1 MKEFDFSVENQ
12 LRERRDRVLAYEFVK
27 VATGGGV
34 SRITLNRPPL
44 NVLNIAMMEE
54 LAAAL
59 DAAAQEP
66 TGVLLLE
73 AEGRAFSAGVDVADH
88 KPEKVAEMVAVFD
101 RIFHVLMGINKPVV
115 AAVNGAALGGG
126 CELVL
131 ACDLVIASEK
141 AKFGQ
146 PEIAVGV
153 FPPVA
158 AYLLPRLIGYIPA
171 MELLLSGEAIDAH
184 RAYALGLVNKVVAAD
199 NFAAEVE
206 GFLAKLVDKSPAV
219 LGLTKKA
226 VRTGFNK
233 GFAEAL
239 AAIDRIYLEELMR
252 TADAVEGLNAF
263 LEKRKPVWQ
272 GK

>member
-1 MKEFDFSVENQ
+1 M
-12 LRERRDRVLAYEFVK
+12 AYEFVK
-27 VATGGGV
+27 IASEGGV

-44 NVLNIAMMEE
+44 NVLNIGMMQE

-59 DAAAQEP
+59 AAAAEEQ
-66 TGVLLLE
+66 TGVILLD

-88 KPEKVAEMVAVFD
+88 KPEKVEEMVAVFD
-101 RIFHVLMGINKPVV
+101 RIFHILGDINKPVV

-171 MELLLSGEAIDAH
+171 MELLLGGETIDAN
-184 RAYALGLVNKVVAAD
+184 RAYALGLVNKVVPAE

-206 GFLAKLVDKSPAV
+206 SFLTKLVDKSPVV
-219 LGLTKKA
+219 LALTKKA
-226 VRTGFNK
+226 VRAGLNK
-233 GFAEAL
+233 DFVSAL
-239 AAIDRIYLEELMR
+239 QAIDRIYLDELMR

>member
-1 MKEFDFSVENQ
+1 M
-12 LRERRDRVLAYEFVK
+12 AYECLR
-27 VATGGGV
+27 VASQNGI
-34 SRITLNRPPL
+34 SRITLDRPPL
-44 NVLNIAMMEE
+44 NVLNIGMMEE
-54 LAAAL
+54 LVRALEAAAKEETKVIL
-59 DAAAQEP
+59 ID
-66 TGVLLLE
+66 

-88 KPEKVAEMVAVFD
+88 KPDKVADMVAVFD
-101 RIFHVLMGINKPVV
+101 RIFHTLDAINKPVI

-131 ACDLVIASEK
+131 ACDLVVASEK

-158 AYLLPRLIGYIPA
+158 AYLLPRLVGYMPA
-171 MELLLSGEAIDAH
+171 MELILSGETIDAR
-184 RAYALGLVNKVVAAD
+184 RAYELGLVNKVVAAD

-206 GFLAKLVDKSPAV
+206 GFLSKFTDKSSVV
-219 LGLTKKA
+219 LALTKKA
-226 VRTGFNK
+226 VRAGLNRDFRS
-233 GFAEAL
+233 GMEV
-239 AAIDRIYLEELMR
+239 IDRIYLEELMH

-272 GK
+272 GR